1 MLFIL
6 VTMRR
11 FKIIVSTSI
20 LFFTMA
26 FAVVFNA
33 CTKDLCDDL
42 ICKNNGVC
50 RDGRCKCGLGYEGV
64 NCEYKMYEKFVG
76 TWDGSYRCNGL
87 VPDLITNIIA
97 PGDKPNAIVIYDI
110 FDQGTAINATV
121 DLEKILIE
129 TQVVGDN
136 TFSGNGRIE
145 GKYITV
151 FIEQKNV
158 ITGQVNSCVYN
169 ATKFTQP

>member
-1 MLFIL
+1 
-6 VTMRR
+6 MRR
-11 FKIIVSTSI
+11 LSIIVSTTI
-20 LFFTMA
+20 LFFTLA
-26 FAVVFNA
+26 SAVVFNA
-33 CTKDLCDDL
+33 CTKDLCKDL

-87 VPDLITNIIA
+87 IPELITNIIA
-97 PGDKPNAIVIYDI
+97 PGDKPNTVVIYDI
-110 FDQGTAINATV
+110 FLQGTSINATV
-121 DLEKILIE
+121 DLEKITIE
-129 TQVVGDN
+129 TQNVGDV
-136 TFSGNGRIE
+136 TYTGNGYIE
-145 GKYITV
+145 GKYITI

-158 ITGQVNSCVYN
+158 VTGQVNSCVYN